1 MTNRSRTRS
10 LAGFTLLEVLVAISV
25 FAVLSSLAYAGLTRM
40 LEGRDRIEAERA
52 LWRNLALA
60 MAQIEDDLAQARPR
74 GVRDVSGT
82 LLPSL
87 TGQPVDPRPLGKPS
101 IEFTRGGRYLTA
113 ESTGPDLQRVAYRL
127 SEGKLMRLVW
137 PMLDRPP
144 VIEPTASVVLANI
157 DNLTTRFH
165 APNGAWLDTW
175 PDPAANPKDL
185 PDAVELAFDVA
196 GLGRIKRLLLVAQ

>member
-1 MTNRSRTRS
+1 MI
-10 LAGFTLLEVLVAISV
+10 GFTLLEVLVAISV

-60 MAQIEDDLAQARPR
+60 MTQVEDDLAQARQR

-82 LLPSL
+82 PLPPFE
-87 TGQPVDPRPLGKPS
+87 GRQVDPRPLAPPAM
-101 IEFTRGGRYLTA
+101 EFTRGGRYLTA
-113 ESTGPDLQRVAYRL
+113 ESTGPDLQRVGYRVE
-127 SEGKLMRLVW
+127 EGKLTRLVW

-144 VIEPTASVVLANI
+144 VAEPAASVVLANV
-157 DNLTTRFH
+157 DNVTLRYHT
-165 APNGAWLDTW
+165 PNGPWVDSW
-175 PDPAANPKDL
+175 PDPANPTAM

-196 GLGRIKRLLLVAQ
+196 GVGRIKRLLMVGQ